1 MVGIVIVCHS
11 ANAAAGILE
20 IARQMGPEVPL
31 AAVGGTA
38 DGDIGTEPHAIR
50 EALERVI
57 SSDGVLVL
65 VDLGSAVMNAQMA
78 VEMLDEQQRHR
89 VAMGNAPVLEG
100 AVAAVVQA
108 SLGSDLGEVR
118 EAAEQAAQV
127 DKFF

>member
-1 MVGIVIVCHS
+1 MVGVVIVCHS
-11 ANAAAGILE
+11 AQAAAGIGE

-38 DGDIGTEPHAIR
+38 DGDIGTEPHSIR
-50 EALERVI
+50 EALESVLDSR
-57 SSDGVLVL
+57 GVLLL

-78 VEMLDEQQRHR
+78 IEMLEEQKRHL

-108 SLGSDLGEVR
+108 SLGSDLDEVR
-118 EAAEQAAQV
+118 QAAEQAAQV